1 MRMSEH
7 QPASLAWASRFL
19 TAIVALGLV
28 TTVLIV
34 VRRDDLIRSWA
45 EGRKDLRRVLE
56 TQGLDAIKDGG
67 VHPPAF
73 VPVAIVLFVMMAM
86 LIWVLAAFLRAG
98 YNWAR
103 VSLTFTLFFLAVGT
117 LAGVKTGTPAVFTVL
132 SVASFPLEAVAV
144 FFMWHKDTSAY
155 LRGTW
160 VVRHEELPE
169 AG

>member
-1 MRMSEH
+1 MSEP
-7 QPASLAWASRFL
+7 QPASLTWVTRCLA
-19 TAIVALGLV
+19 AIVGLGLV

-45 EGRKDLRRVLE
+45 EGRRDLRRVLA

-67 VHPPAF
+67 VQPPEF
-73 VPVAIVLFVMMAM
+73 VPVAIVLFVVMA
-86 LIWVLAAFLRAG
+86 LLLWVLSAFLRAG

-117 LAGVKTGTPAVFTVL
+117 LAGVKTGTPVLFTVI
-132 SVASFPLEAVAV
+132 SVASFPLEVAAI
-144 FFMWHKDTSAY
+144 FFLWHKDTSAH

-160 VVRHEELPE
+160 AAPREELSE